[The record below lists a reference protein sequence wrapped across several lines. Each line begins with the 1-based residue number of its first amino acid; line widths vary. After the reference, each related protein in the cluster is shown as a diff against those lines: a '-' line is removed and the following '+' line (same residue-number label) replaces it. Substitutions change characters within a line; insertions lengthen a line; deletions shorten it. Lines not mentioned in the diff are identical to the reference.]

1 MLANSPQNML
11 KQKQKSTEK
20 EKTFLSEDKNVR
32 TQAAC
37 LNRIFRKVNV
47 DGLSAE
53 SIGEL
58 KEDMDYIGGCFNIA
72 PEHTALLAAIL
83 EKSSTCNKMDEED
96 LADYL
101 GCTNIEFIRYHGALR
116 EMERAGII
124 QTRTRMGNRVFRV
137 SPEAVKAVE
146 ENCEFK
152 PLPTTG
158 LETDEIFSRLRK
170 VFQAFREDT
179 LDADSLLEEA
189 EALVNS
195 NPEQVFC
202 KKVLDSPLYGECSRT
217 ERRMFYYMCHRY
229 VTHGDKSVPIE
240 MLTNFIDPMEDD
252 ELLKRR
258 IARERMPMQQNG
270 LVTFAMEDGFADTDS
285 LALSDKVREEFFSE
299 VELAPEDKVLH
310 RDIVSAESIQPKK
323 LFFNADEDAQV
334 ARLAGLLD
342 EENFIKVQSRLTS
355 CGMRKGFN
363 VIFYGAP
370 GTGKTASAYEL
381 ARQTGRDIFRVDMSK
396 LKSKWVGDSEKSVKG
411 LFNIYRS
418 LCKTSKKAPI
428 LLFNEADAIFSRR
441 IENVERSVDQM
452 NNSIQNIILDEME
465 NLEGVLIA
473 TTNLLTN
480 LDPAFERRFI
490 YKVEFKLPEKDCRA
504 KIWKSMIDALTE
516 EDAETLAGKY
526 PFSGGN
532 IENIARK
539 STVEYVLSGN
549 PPTLASLE
557 TACESELLNKD
568 GRSRIGF

>member
-1 MLANSPQNML
+1 ML
-11 KQKQKSTEK
+11 KTRLKSEK
-20 EKTFLSEDKNVR
+20 EKTFLSEDKSVR
-32 TQAAC
+32 TQTAC
-37 LNRIFRKVNV
+37 LNRIFRKVNI

-53 SIGEL
+53 AMEEL
-58 KEDMDYIGGCFNIA
+58 GDDMDYIGGCYNIT
-72 PEHTALLAAIL
+72 PESTALLAAIL
-83 EKSSTCNKMDEED
+83 EKSATGNKMDEED

-124 QTRTRMGNRVFRV
+124 QCRTRMGNRVFRV
-137 SPEAVKAVE
+137 SPEALKAIE
-146 ENCEFK
+146 EDCAFT
-152 PLPTTG
+152 PIPVTG
-158 LETDEIFSRLRK
+158 LATDEIFSRFRK
-170 VFQAFREDT
+170 IFQAFRDDT
-179 LDADSLLEEA
+179 LDPDSVLEEA
-189 EALVNS
+189 EALVKN
-195 NPEQVFC
+195 NPELVFC

-217 ERRMFYYMCHRY
+217 ERRMFFYLCHRY
-229 VTHGDKSVPIE
+229 VTHGEKSVPIE
-240 MLTNFIDPMEDD
+240 TLINFVDQLEDD
-252 ELLKRR
+252 EFLKRR
-258 IARERMPMQQNG
+258 IARERMPMQQSG

-285 LALSDKVREEFFSE
+285 LSLSRKVQEEFFSE
-299 VELAPEDKVLH
+299 IELAPEDRVCH
-310 RDIVSAESIQPKK
+310 RDVVSAESIQPKE
-323 LFFNADEDAQV
+323 LFFNADENAQV
-334 ARLAGLLD
+334 TRLAGLLD
-342 EENFIKVQSRLTS
+342 EENFKEVQSRLTS

-370 GTGKTASAYEL
+370 GTGKTASVYEL
-381 ARQTGRDIFRVDMSK
+381 ARRTGRDIFRIDMSK
-396 LKSKWVGDSEKSVKG
+396 LKSKWVGESEKSVKG
-411 LFNIYRS
+411 VFNIYRA

-428 LLFNEADAIFSRR
+428 LLFNEADAIFTRR
-441 IENVERSVDQM
+441 IENVEHSVDQM
-452 NNSIQNIILDEME
+452 NNAIQNIILDEME

-473 TTNLLTN
+473 TTNLLSN

-504 KIWKSMIDALTE
+504 KIWRSMIGALSE

-568 GRSRIGF
+568 RHTRIGF